1 MGFLSIIGARYA
13 AGCTCGHGVSGVS
26 EFVPSSIAAAV
37 AIFAGGIATGGYGPF
52 YSLEKN

>member
-1 MGFLSIIGARYA
+1 MGFLSIFGARYA

-37 AIFAGGIATGGYGPF
+37 AIFAGGSATGMVGPF